1 MAKDGGPFDLRKA
14 GVTYASMATA
24 AGLKEIATY
33 ANGVGPEKVL
43 VLPRD
48 AANKNLSP
56 TSFVADAHT
65 AGLVVHPWTF
75 RAENYF
81 LPDDYRRGQSSNP
94 TYLAQHGDLISEVQ
108 AFMAAGVD
116 GVFSDFPDIA
126 FQARAL
132 R

>member
-1 MAKDGGPFDLRKA
+1 
-14 GVTYASMATA
+14 
-24 AGLKEIATY
+24 
-33 ANGVGPEKVL
+33 L

-56 TSFVADAHT
+56 TSFVADAHK

-81 LPDDYRRGQSSNP
+81 LPDDYRRGQSSDP
-94 TYLAQHGDLISEVQ
+94 TYLAQHGDLIAEVQ

-126 FQARAL
+126 FQARAS

>member
-1 MAKDGGPFDLRKA
+1 
-14 GVTYASMATA
+14 
-24 AGLKEIATY
+24 
-33 ANGVGPEKVL
+33 VGPEKVL

-48 AANKNLSP
+48 AANRNLVP

-81 LPDDYRRGQSSNP
+81 LPEDYRKGQSSDP
-94 TYLAQHGDLISEVQ
+94 TYLAQHGDLIAEVE

-126 FQARAL
+126 VQARAS